1 MAMSTGVKVAI
12 GCGIVAILG
21 MVVLVAVIGV
31 GAFWAKGKVE
41 EMAGG
46 LEGMTEKAEEIDRWQ
61 EQANANPYNPPPDG
75 VIPEERL
82 VKFLDV
88 RKSVYS
94 IYEQHRAELERLA
107 ERGKKNE
114 VSLSEALSGMGEL
127 AGLTTDLRLAQVKA
141 LADVGM
147 SEDEY
152 HAIQMAVYKSAWA
165 SGVEEETGQLPAETM
180 REQAEQLP
188 EEAREAM
195 EEAQATPGGDA
206 VPTDTMGAAVDQ
218 TAEAM
223 KKAAQAVEVPRA
235 NVELFRK
242 HEDEIKK
249 YAMGGLAIIGL

>member
-1 MAMSTGVKVAI
+1 MSTGAKVAI
-12 GCGIVAILG
+12 GCGIVAVLG

-46 LEGMTEKAEEIDRWQ
+46 LEGMTEKSEEIDRWQ
-61 EQANANPYNPPPDG
+61 EEANANPYSPPPDG
-75 VIPEERL
+75 VIREERL
-82 VKFLDV
+82 VKFLGV

-94 IYEQHRAELERLA
+94 IYEEHRAELERLA
-107 ERGKKNE
+107 EQAKKNE
-114 VSLSEALSGMGEL
+114 ASLSHTLSGMGRL
-127 AGLTTDLRLAQVKA
+127 AGLATDIRLAQVKA
-141 LADVGM
+141 LAEVGM

-152 HAIQMAVYKSAWA
+152 RAIQMAVYKSAWA
-165 SGVEEETGQLPAETM
+165 SEVEEKTGQLPAEAM

-188 EEAREAM
+188 GEAREAI
-195 EEAQATPGGDA
+195 EEAQASSGADV
-206 VPTDTMGAAVDQ
+206 VPTETMGAAVDQ

-223 KKAAQAVEVPRA
+223 KQAARAVDVPRE

-242 HEDEIKK
+242 HENEIKK